1 MNPYRVDF
9 ESLEWRSPDEGVRSK
24 VCKQDGRQIR
34 LIEFTSEFVEAVWC
48 TRGHI
53 GYVLEGRLE
62 IDFDGEMIEFGPGDG
77 IFIPAGHKHK
87 ARVFGD
93 VVRLVM
99 VEDV

>member
-1 MNPYRVDF
+1 MPPYRVDF
-9 ESLEWRSPDEGVRSK
+9 GSLEWRHPDEGVRSK
-24 VCKQDGRQIR
+24 VYKQDGRQIR
-34 LIEFTSEFVEAVWC
+34 LLEFTSEFVEAVWC

-53 GYVLEGRLE
+53 GYILEGRLE
-62 IDFDGEMIEFGPGDG
+62 IDFSGEIMEFGPGNG

-87 ARVFGD
+87 ARVLSD